1 MNNSIEVLLK
11 LVRIAMGWEEDFSI
25 PKTVK
30 WREVLT
36 LAKEQGVN
44 AIVVDGLEI
53 LKSRT
58 PELLSSPED
67 KFLLLEAIGSLQ
79 MEELNYIHHQNALI
93 KLSERLSSKDIP
105 FLLMKGFACG
115 KNYPIPKHR
124 SCGDIDIYP
133 GYKFKES
140 DEIFRSLGYDEER
153 YYYRHSVFMIE
164 DVMVENHRVL
174 SDLRGPRRQTFSFE
188 TLLETEAMKSI
199 ETGED
204 IIIDDKTIPG
214 AKYPNANF
222 NALFLPW
229 HVSAHFMFERVT
241 LRHLLDWALF
251 LTKEGG
257 NINLEM
263 FREAKRKYTFGFS
276 KIADII
282 TNLSL
287 RYFKVP
293 KEKIPDEII
302 VDAMEIDSDLAD
314 RVFNYMFTGQSRII
328 EKSVWKFRWNNIKL
342 VWKNRWK
349 YKEIYNMSVIGFLY
363 QKAIGVIFKVGE

>member
-1 MNNSIEVLLK
+1 MSSSIEILLK

-25 PKTVK
+25 PDTVNWK
-30 WREVLT
+30 EVLT

-44 AIVVDGLEI
+44 AIVVDGLEA
-53 LKSRT
+53 LKLRT
-58 PELLSSPED
+58 PELLTSPED
-67 KFLLLEAIGSLQ
+67 KLLLLEAIGSLQ
-79 MEELNYIHHQNALI
+79 MEELNYMHHKNALI
-93 KLSERLSSKDIP
+93 QISKQLSSKSIP

-115 KNYPIPKHR
+115 KNYPIPRHR
-124 SCGDIDIYP
+124 ACGDIDIYP
-133 GYKFKES
+133 GSKFKES
-140 DEIFRSLGYDEER
+140 DDLFRSLGYGEER
-153 YYYRHSVFMIE
+153 YYYRHSVFIVE

-174 SDLRGPRRQTFSFE
+174 SDLRGPKRQTFAFE
-188 TLLETEAMKSI
+188 SILENEAQKSI
-199 ETGED
+199 ENSED
-204 IIIDDKTIPG
+204 IVVEGTKFPG

-251 LTKEGG
+251 LTKEGKF
-257 NINLEM
+257 IDLEL
-263 FREAKRKYTFGFS
+263 FLEAKMKYTFGFS

-282 TNLSL
+282 TNLSI
-287 RYFKVP
+287 RYFKMP
-293 KEKIPDEII
+293 TNQIPD
-302 VDAMEIDSDLAD
+302 VLTCDAMNIDSQLAD
-314 RVFNYMFTGQSRII
+314 KVLDYMFTGQSRTI

-349 YKEIYNMSVIGFLY
+349 YKEIYNMSVAGFLY